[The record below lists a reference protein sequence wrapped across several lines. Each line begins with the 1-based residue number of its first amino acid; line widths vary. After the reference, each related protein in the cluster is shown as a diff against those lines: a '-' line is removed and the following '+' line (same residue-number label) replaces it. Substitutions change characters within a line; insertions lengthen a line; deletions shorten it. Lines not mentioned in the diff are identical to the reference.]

1 METEKYYFRVG
12 VFCLAVVSAFV
23 YYLITFGSG
32 HESKQLNRYAIYF
45 DSSVAG
51 LTRGA
56 PVKLKG
62 IAVGLVEE
70 IHFVSKEND
79 KIYIT
84 VDITDTAPIRQ
95 DTVASVAFQG
105 ITGTSYLALENM
117 QPDEPPVYLK
127 KEKGERYPVIK
138 SEKSEIQN
146 VLSNAPE
153 LMGGLAK
160 TAVQMQ
166 KLLSDKNIIAVQG
179 LLAQARDTLAEATG
193 ALREVKMLA
202 RTIREDPSVIIRG
215 TTHEGYRVQK

>member
-12 VFCLAVVSAFV
+12 AFCLAVVAAFV
-23 YYLITFGSG
+23 YYLIAFSGGS
-32 HESKQLNRYAIYF
+32 ESKNLTRYAIYF
-45 DSSVAG
+45 HNSVAG

-62 IAVGLVEE
+62 IAVGVVGN
-70 IHFVSKEND
+70 IHFVSKEDD
-79 KIYIT
+79 KILVT

-105 ITGTSYLALENM
+105 ITGASYLALENTR
-117 QPDEPPVYLK
+117 PDEPPVYLK
-127 KEKGERYPVIK
+127 KEKGEKYPVIR
-138 SEKSEIQN
+138 SEKSELQN

-153 LMGGLAK
+153 MMGGLAK

-179 LLAQARDTLAEATG
+179 ILAQTQDTLAEATG

-202 RTIREDPSVIIRG
+202 RTVREDPSVIIRG
-215 TTHEGYRVQK
+215 TTHDGYKVQK